1 LSNVGILVASYT
13 ESQVSVLFR
22 EGAIKQVQAVAFAG
36 KWRLL
41 FFTETMQVTLIAEK
55 SKMPRN
61 FASLDTV
68 ASWLRERLGN
78 VKFYVDMTYW
88 AGLPA

>member
-1 LSNVGILVASYT
+1 MVASYT
-13 ESQVSVLFR
+13 ESQVGVLFR
-22 EGAIKQVQAVAFAG
+22 EGAVKQVQAVAFAG

-41 FFTETMQVTLIAEK
+41 FFTENMQVTLISEK
-55 SKMPRN
+55 SKLPRN

-78 VKFYVDMTYW
+78 GKFYVDMRYW
-88 AGLPA
+88 DGLPL